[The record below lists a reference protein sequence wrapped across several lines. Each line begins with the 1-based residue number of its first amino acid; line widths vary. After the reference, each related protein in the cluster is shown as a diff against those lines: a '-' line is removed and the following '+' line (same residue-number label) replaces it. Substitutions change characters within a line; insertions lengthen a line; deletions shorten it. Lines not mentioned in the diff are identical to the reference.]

1 MVDNLI
7 LIGASTGGPGHINTI
22 VKGLPQHFR
31 STVIIAQHMGLPFVP
46 SFIKQL
52 SSLTTHRVLNV
63 KDNMIVEPSTVYVC
77 SGESRLVERDGE
89 IRFAWNEHSP
99 SLYTPDIDMLFL
111 SAAFLPSHLRTMG
124 VILTGI
130 GNDGTLGV
138 EALHQ
143 SGGYCLFESEE
154 SSIVYGMPRSA
165 SERVPEGDVGSLTQ
179 IVEKIIA
186 FGSAHAGMV

>member
-1 MVDNLI
+1 MVDSLI
-7 LIGASTGGPGHINTI
+7 LIGASTGGPGHINMI
-22 VKGLPQHFR
+22 LNGLPQNFR
-31 STVIIAQHMGLPFVP
+31 SAVVIAQHMGSSFLP

-52 SSLTTHRVLNV
+52 STLTPYRVLNV
-63 KDNMIVEPSTVYVC
+63 IDSMIVEPSTVYVC
-77 SGESRLVERDGE
+77 SGESRLIERDGE
-89 IRFAWNEHSP
+89 ICFAWNKHSS
-99 SLYTPDIDMLFL
+99 SLYTPDIDSLFL
-111 SAAFLPSHLRTMG
+111 SAAYLPGHLQIMG

-130 GNDGTLGV
+130 GEDGALGV

-143 SGGYCLFESEE
+143 SGGYCLLESEI

-165 SERVPEGDVGSLTQ
+165 SERVPEAEVGSLTQ